1 MFAGEIPAHA
11 RNHAIGLIESAGAAP
26 VFVHNTNQRIAERPG
41 LQVMVRDKDYEVA
54 RNKIEAIMEVL
65 TFRDRS
71 FNGCRYL
78 SVVPASTPLPLGR
91 DGNERFQF
99 VCNFDVVKQPS

>member
-11 RNHAIGLIESAGAAP
+11 KNHAIGLIETAGAP
-26 VFVHNTNQRIAERPG
+26 PEFVHNSNQRIVERPG
-41 LQVMVRDKDYEVA
+41 LQVNVRDPEYEKA
-54 RNKIEAIMEVL
+54 RNKIEAIMAVL

-71 FNGCRYL
+71 YNGCRYL
-78 SVVPASTPLPLGR
+78 SVTPASSPLPLGR

-99 VCNFDVVKQPS
+99 VCNFDVVKQPF